1 MARSDKCL
9 LLKSN
14 LFFQILSPTV
24 LCLDSLTENASLC
37 WLGLCLVVSCSWCWC
52 EVCGV
57 YVCEREIEAR
67 LASLAFVLGFLLA
80 FDGSRF
86 FARSRPRD
94 RRR

>member
-24 LCLDSLTENASLC
+24 LCLDSLIENAL
-37 WLGLCLVVSCSWCWC
+37 LGLCLVVSCSWCWC

-57 YVCEREIEAR
+57 CEREAR
-67 LASLAFVLGFLLA
+67 L
-80 FDGSRF
+80 
-86 FARSRPRD
+86 
-94 RRR
+94 